1 MMYNPVGVAAL
12 SDPST
17 VGFLTNQTVNHNP

>member
-17 VGFLTNQTVNHNP
+17 VEFRTNPTANRNP